1 MPNAL
6 QATQRQ
12 VPVCATLVVT
22 WLIEIVRCPKC
33 GGCFET
39 EVHEDER
46 VSERHRDVI
55 EGKLVCVKCKA
66 SYDIKGG
73 VPIFIDKES

>member
-6 QATQRQ
+6 QVSQGQ
-12 VPVCATLVVT
+12 VLVRVTLVVT
-22 WLIEIVRCPKC
+22 WLIEIARCPKC
-33 GGCFET
+33 GSCFKT
-39 EVHEDER
+39 EVYEDER

-55 EGKLVCVKCKA
+55 EGRLVCVKCKA

-73 VPIFIDKES
+73 VPIFIDKEG